1 MYARAT
7 AVWAA
12 WLSWPYWVPAGGSGT
27 GGPPGD
33 VRLGDPESGPASL
46 ADGGVNTTDPA
57 QIVNAKE
64 SFHVA
69 RAVGLRSS
77 ISRQPELRISDIK
90 DGSSNTY
97 LAGEKNVGPDWYATG
112 ESSGDNHAAQ
122 GGDDEEIQRW
132 TADLTDVIVP
142 VSVSNE
148 PSHYSLIPPMPDTPG
163 LVYQSGFG
171 SAHATG
177 FHMAFCDGAV
187 RMLNYS
193 IDRETH
199 RRLSNRSDGL
209 TIDAKSF

>member
-1 MYARAT
+1 MG
-7 AVWAA
+7 A

-33 VRLGDPESGPASL
+33 VRLGNPSSGPATL
-46 ADGGVNTTDPA
+46 ADGGVNTADPT
-57 QIVNAKE
+57 QIANAKD
-64 SFHVA
+64 SFRVA
-69 RAVGLRSS
+69 AQLASGVVYRGSLT
-77 ISRQPELRISDIK
+77 RISDIK

-132 TADLTDVIVP
+132 TADIADVIVP

-163 LVYQSGFG
+163 LVYQFGFG
-171 SAHATG
+171 SAMPPVFTWRSATRSS
-177 FHMAFCDGAV
+177 DV
-187 RMLNYS
+187 ELL
-193 IDRETH
+193 DRPGNA
-199 RRLSNRSDGL
+199 SP
-209 TIDAKSF
+209 AKQP